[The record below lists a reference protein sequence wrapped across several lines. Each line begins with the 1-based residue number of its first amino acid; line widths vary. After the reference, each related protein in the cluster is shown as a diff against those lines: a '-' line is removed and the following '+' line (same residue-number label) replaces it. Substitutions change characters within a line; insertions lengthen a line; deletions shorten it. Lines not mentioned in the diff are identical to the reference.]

1 MQASTQNPQAKYLTP
16 AIEELKTL
24 VGGKLQ
30 HRFADSLI
38 STTIDYDFPVFVV
51 KREIL
56 ADVLEYLYNDADLSF
71 QFLTTLATTH
81 SPEKTGS
88 ELCMMY
94 QLHNLLKNTRI
105 RIKTYLPISDPKVRT
120 VTNIFATANWMER
133 QEYDFF
139 GVIFEGHPNLKR
151 ILNMDEMNYHPMLKQ
166 YKLEDAT
173 REDKD
178 NSFFG
183 R

>member
-1 MQASTQNPQAKYLTP
+1 MNANIQNPQIKYLTP
-16 AIEELKTL
+16 NIEALKTK
-24 VGGKLQ
+24 VEEKLQ
-30 HRFADSLI
+30 LRFSDGLVS
-38 STTIDYDFPVFVV
+38 SSIDYDFPVFVV

-56 ADVLEYLYNDADLSF
+56 ADVIEYLYNDVELSF
-71 QFLTTLATTH
+71 QFLTTLAASH
-81 SPEKTGS
+81 HPESKGA
-88 ELCMMY
+88 EFGVMY
-94 QLHNLLKNTRI
+94 QLHNLPNNNRI
-105 RIKTYLPISDPKVRT
+105 RVKTFLPDADPSVRT
-120 VTNIFATANWMER
+120 VTTIFATANWMER

-151 ILNMDEMNYHPMLKQ
+151 ILNMDEMNYYPMRKQ
-166 YKLEDAT
+166 YQLEDAK

>member
-1 MQASTQNPQAKYLTP
+1 MHANIQSPHLKYLTP
-16 AIEELKTL
+16 AVEELKTL
-24 VGGKLQ
+24 VAEKLQ
-30 HRFADSLI
+30 QRFADGVLS
-38 STTIDYDFPVFVV
+38 STIDYDFPVFVV

-56 ADVLEYLYNDADLSF
+56 ADVIEYLYNDADLSF
-71 QFLTTLATTH
+71 QFLTTLASSH
-81 SPEKTGS
+81 FPENKG
-88 ELCMMY
+88 EEFCVMY
-94 QLHNLLKNTRI
+94 QLHNLPKNSRI
-105 RIKTYLPISDPKVRT
+105 RIKTFLPLEDPTVRT
-120 VTNIFATANWMER
+120 VTTIFATANWMER

-151 ILNMDEMNYHPMLKQ
+151 ILNMDEMNYHPMRKQ
-166 YKLEDAT
+166 YQLEDAT